1 MKNKVYNVLFL
12 CTGKPARSSI
22 MPESVLNQLPLEK
35 TVREIIGLEN

>member
-12 CTGKPARSSI
+12 CTGKPARSI

-35 TVREIIGLEN
+35 SVREIIGLEN